1 MEIIRNLVQNLALIV
16 ILALFLEMFL
26 PSGEMQRYV
35 RMVLGLL
42 VAVAIIQA
50 AGELAHR
57 DFTGDIPLLTV
68 RADSQK
74 VAGILD
80 EGKKMAGLNEE
91 KALQEYRR
99 GLSSQVL
106 ALAQLNRDVPVVS
119 AEVLLQEDEGRGGG
133 LLEEIVLVVAREQ
146 GAVRESG
153 GDGMPTVEPVTVNAA
168 PDSFHR
174 SAQTGGQ
181 GKAGAGEGEGP
192 STESVA
198 ALKKTLAGFYNIDP
212 GKVKVVYTD

>member
-57 DFTGDIPLLTV
+57 DFTGDIPLLTA

-106 ALAQLNRDVPVVS
+106 ALAQMNRNVPVIS
-119 AEVLLQEDEGRGGG
+119 AEVLLQKEEGRGGG

-153 GDGMPTVEPVTVNAA
+153 DGGMPMVEPVAVKATPNSSYSTTQA
-168 PDSFHR
+168 
-174 SAQTGGQ
+174 GGQ
-181 GKAGAGEGEGP
+181 KRAGAGAGEGP
-192 STESVA
+192 SMESVT

-212 GKVKVVYTD
+212 GKVKLVYRD